1 MIKSI
6 RHQTKKI
13 STNWFQIGKYII
25 VFVIGILLCRG
36 LTKRN
41 YEYLTNTK
49 YVASTN
55 KNLKVVSENN
65 FEPGKWPFKNNNN
78 QGILPKNSNNKNN
91 NNQGILPKNN
101 NNQGILPK
109 NSNNQ
114 GILPKNN
121 NNQGILPKNSN
132 NQGILPKNSNN
143 QGILPKNSNNQGILP
158 KNSNKNNN
166 NQGILPKN
174 NNKNNNNQKEITVFP
189 RNSGKVVS
197 SNNFKPGRSP
207 TNNPRNNNKGTL
219 PVKMPSPNNS
229 SGVVKMPSPNNSSGE
244 TGLATKCR
252 EANWIPR
259 NECNTNTNT
268 NKNKPSRSFRGF
280 GLAQQIGGPGTPVE
294 GFTSGHEYF
303 NINKV
308 TGSGYRD
315 SPSDTSITT
324 SFAGTNYDVN
334 MDSFGNS
341 NILEGATNP
350 ETPEEEEWQCNQFIQ
365 DGGSEPTCI
374 KVDRGTGTPINPDDV
389 RFTGEKSNINPFIEL
404 CEKNGCVNASGTPL
418 SDDDIKGLL
427 TKLYDGDSN
436 NPWFTRPWISWTIPI
451 KEDIRAPGYEKETE
465 CNEMIYDDTK
475 GVLKDLMRCHN
486 NKYEVSIPWY
496 GVGIIFGIGFIVSI
510 IGGYIMSSPGKKA
523 IGPGGLSVAESSST
537 GSSIGGFVVIVI
549 GIIIM
554 AYGGMI
560 TFAKLHTGPE
570 GTGKPEG
577 PNRTPCSSS
586 LCIET
591 DGYEPNG
598 EDFGETINQCCNP
611 IVDTCR
617 YWWDNDSGGC
627 SEGQVNYEGHAG
639 IKPGVDEQQDIC
651 CAMSCEDNSECDDQ
665 VTEECINKICVCK
678 DGYGV
683 SATGSC
689 EETCDTW
696 NNDSSNV
703 CPPGK
708 NFINGDGVPG
718 NYLEECCGDFECG
731 NITDGEECIG
741 DCIWDE
747 TPESGVCKDKVTIPS

>member
-1 MIKSI
+1 
-6 RHQTKKI
+6 
-13 STNWFQIGKYII
+13 
-25 VFVIGILLCRG
+25 
-36 LTKRN
+36 
-41 YEYLTNTK
+41 
-49 YVASTN
+49 
-55 KNLKVVSENN
+55 
-65 FEPGKWPFKNNNN
+65 
-78 QGILPKNSNNKNN
+78 
-91 NNQGILPKNN
+91 
-101 NNQGILPK
+101 
-109 NSNNQ
+109 
-114 GILPKNN
+114 
-121 NNQGILPKNSN
+121 
-132 NQGILPKNSNN
+132 
-143 QGILPKNSNNQGILP
+143 
-158 KNSNKNNN
+158 
-166 NQGILPKN
+166 
-174 NNKNNNNQKEITVFP
+174 
-189 RNSGKVVS
+189 
-197 SNNFKPGRSP
+197 
-207 TNNPRNNNKGTL
+207 
-219 PVKMPSPNNS
+219 
-229 SGVVKMPSPNNSSGE
+229 MPSPNNSSGE

-259 NECNTNTNT
+259 NECNTNTNTNT

-586 LCIET
+586 LCKDT

-598 EDFGETINQCCNP
+598 EDFGETINQCCKP

-627 SEGQVNYEGHAG
+627 SDGQVNYEGQAG
-639 IKPGVDEQQDIC
+639 IKPGIDEEQDIC
-651 CAMSCEDNSECDDQ
+651 CAMSCENSECDGDYE
-665 VTEECINKICVCK
+665 VCDGDICVCK

-689 EETCDTW
+689 VETCETW
-696 NNDSSNV
+696 NNDPSDV

-708 NFINGDGVPG
+708 NLINGGEVPG
-718 NYLEECCGDFECG
+718 NYLEECCGDFKCENILVNDSGECNGQSDKGCGWDEGNCVFKCG
-731 NITDGEECIG
+731 NITDGGKCVD
-741 DCIWDE
+741 DCEWDSTA
-747 TPESGVCKDKVTIPS
+747 TPSCKDQ